1 VTTIRMRSAGHLPV
15 KDLGDED
22 EVVAARARTTKA
34 ETTAEE
40 VAVRAATFGEVACL
54 ARRALVDGVGDERL
68 ETAEVSGQGL
78 EIGRWRSS
86 LAQTVGVL
94 LAGRGAVAS
103 AARDGAD
110 LADGATTI
118 GGGGW

>member
-1 VTTIRMRSAGHLPV
+1 MWSAGHLPV

>member
-1 VTTIRMRSAGHLPV
+1 MWSAGHLPV

-68 ETAEVSGQGL
+68 ETVEVSGQGL
-78 EIGRWRSS
+78 EIGRWEQPGADGRRAACRPWSS
-86 LAQTVGVL
+86 SERGPRRGRP
-94 LAGRGAVAS
+94 GRGS
-103 AARDGAD
+103 NDDRRG
-110 LADGATTI
+110 
-118 GGGGW
+118 